1 MVVYHYFMHS
11 EIWWSTTTKSW
22 DAATVRNMSQQ
33 PTGSDENPSNA
44 ELVQALQQAVGLV
57 RTHFAAATAQAGV
70 TPVQAKVL
78 RELADPLTLKELSAR
93 LGADLSNTSGT
104 VDRLESQGLL
114 RKQPHQT
121 DRRARLLTLTATGK
135 HIRQTL
141 EDLAFSTVPPLDVLS
156 PRQRH
161 DLNTLLRL
169 ITSTPT
175 TPADTESP

>member
-1 MVVYHYFMHS
+1 
-11 EIWWSTTTKSW
+11 
-22 DAATVRNMSQQ
+22 MSQQ
-33 PTGSDENPSNA
+33 PTGADENPSNA

-57 RTHFAAATAQAGV
+57 RAHFAAATARAGV

-78 RELADPLTLKELSAR
+78 RELSDPLTLKDLSAR

-114 RKQPHQT
+114 RKLPHQT
-121 DRRARLLTLTATGK
+121 DRRARLLTLTPTGER
-135 HIRQTL
+135 IRQTL

-156 PRQRH
+156 QRQRH

-169 ITSTPT
+169 ITSS
-175 TPADTESP
+175 AR